1 MAESTV
7 RNNKITIRKSRQ
19 TEYPT
24 SGLSAG
30 EMAYSYTTGSL
41 YLGNSGGNGALEIG
55 GTRLNQTFADVI
67 KGYDPFN
74 SAFTVSGA
82 PAGRKSGSADAP
94 AGGTLGLTL
103 AAGLQM
109 QKTPAAGT
117 NNLEIATTEFVQT
130 AVDASSAGVS
140 GIEGL
145 SGDIN
150 LIGATGIGVLTGAAD
165 SVDIT
170 IFGFTAG
177 SDADNLGVAAF
188 NTNTFDLANTGVVN
202 VKTGGIANTQ
212 LANSTFDVN
221 IPAQT
226 HGAVARA
233 NVDDVVTLGQ
243 GITFAG
249 TNNQIDISTNTSGDG
264 PKLTFGLPGTVN
276 LTSGITAPNINSTL
290 ATITDLNVS
299 AGVTIGGDLTVNGTI
314 TTISTTNLEVED
326 VFIELANDGSN
337 GDNDYGFF
345 QQIGASNYT
354 GLAYDSSTSR
364 YYLFESD
371 SFDGTNAVVTTEAAG
386 NMAQF
391 RADLNG
397 SLIDGGGF

>member
-1 MAESTV
+1 MAADPTT

-19 TEYPT
+19 VDFP
-24 SGLSAG
+24 SDGLSAG
-30 EMAYSYTTGSL
+30 EFAFSYPMGVL
-41 YLGNSGGNGALEIG
+41 YMGNSGGTGAFDMG
-55 GTRLNQTFADVI
+55 GPRLNSTIAAVLGGYDVI
-67 KGYDPFN
+67 D
-74 SAFTVSGA
+74 SAVKAASID
-82 PAGRKSGSADAP
+82 AGRKGIDPS
-94 AGGTLGLTL
+94 GGTAGLTF
-103 AAGLQM
+103 AAGMQM
-109 QKTPAAGT
+109 QKTPAPGT
-117 NNLEIATTEFVQT
+117 NNLEIATTEFVQA

-140 GIEGL
+140 GVEGL

-170 IFGFTAG
+170 LFGFTAG
-177 SDADNLGVAAF
+177 LDADSIGMAAF
-188 NTNTFDLANTGVVN
+188 NTNTFTITNSGIVN
-202 VKTGGIANTQ
+202 VKTGGIGNTQ
-212 LANSTFDVN
+212 LVNSTFDVN
-221 IPAQT
+221 IPSQT
-226 HGAVARA
+226 HGAVSRA

-249 TNNQIDISTNTSGDG
+249 TNNQIDINAQTSGDG
-264 PKLTFGLPGTVN
+264 PKLTFGLPATVN

-290 ATITDLNVS
+290 ANITDLNVS

-354 GLAYDSSTSR
+354 GLAYDSATSR
-364 YYLFESD
+364 YYLFESG
-371 SFDGTNAVVTTEAAG
+371 SFDGTNAIVTTEEDG

-391 RADLNG
+391 RANLNG
-397 SLIDGGGF
+397 CLLDGGGF